1 MNLQF
6 TIHPQIVNLNRF
18 SIQRIVNRD
27 VPSSFLRL
35 SFSGSRTTTIKLV
48 TPTVQNKFLEDTRS
62 PGLHQSS
69 PTRPRGRFPLAAAYI
84 HAQATKNA
92 AKLNLLP
99 VKNVFAV
106 EIEPNPRESSCPIT
120 DYRVS
125 VYRVTNYSLPSDL
138 RRPQRPRGR
147 FSTSR
152 EARIREARIRS
163 STVP

>member
-84 HAQATKNA
+84 HAQADEKRGQAQSPSRQKRFRCRNRAESTRI
-92 AKLNLLP
+92 KLP
-99 VKNVFAV
+99 
-106 EIEPNPRESSCPIT
+106 
-120 DYRVS
+120 D
-125 VYRVTNYSLPSDL
+125 D
-138 RRPQRPRGR
+138 
-147 FSTSR
+147 
-152 EARIREARIRS
+152 
-163 STVP
+163 